1 MCGWAW
7 GSLCEGLAVSPAT
20 PQSWL
25 WKRRIPR
32 WPSAPTA
39 DTQTHWDAHTA
50 LWAPWQLHSW
60 EQWRPI
66 AGIQRTPHNCLTE
79 KPKLLMGTTLIFPFL
94 KEAFFPPLS
103 LISKCLVFQ
112 NAHCVSDGLLWI
124 KAFSAD
130 NKWFKCASHYSGL
143 QRQKYVA
150 TMRANRI
157 IQLITSGSY
166 RWCLCVCASH
176 TWCSRR
182 SRCCRC
188 SLWWSSRRW
197 RPGTLC
203 HTVPAWSDPSS
214 ELRGGKERRRR
225 EWARHSA
232 RDETLN
238 HPFQNQIIATQRVT
252 QTHG

>member
-1 MCGWAW
+1 M
-7 GSLCEGLAVSPAT
+7 
-20 PQSWL
+20 
-25 WKRRIPR
+25 PR
-32 WPSAPTA
+32 
-39 DTQTHWDAHTA
+39 
-50 LWAPWQLHSW
+50 
-60 EQWRPI
+60 
-66 AGIQRTPHNCLTE
+66 
-79 KPKLLMGTTLIFPFL
+79 
-94 KEAFFPPLS
+94 
-103 LISKCLVFQ
+103 ISKRSL
-112 NAHCVSDGLLWI
+112 CVSDGLLWI

-130 NKWFKCASHYSGL
+130 NKWFKRASRYSGL

-188 SLWWSSRRW
+188 SPWWSSRRW

-214 ELRGGKERRRR
+214 ELRGGRR
-225 EWARHSA
+225 EKAARMS
-232 RDETLN
+232 ETFSQRWN
-238 HPFQNQIIATQRVT
+238 FEPPVSKSNNSYATSYANT
-252 QTHG
+252 AKHTASM